1 MADDDTII
9 EMMDS
14 PEDVKVVVGSI
25 SRKVSAL
32 EHKSEDQQGQIDE
45 INTFQKPLRWIFNK
59 IAMGLGLA
67 IAAGVL
73 AWFGID

>member
-32 EHKSEDQQGQIDE
+32 EYKSEDQQGQIDE

-73 AWFGID
+73 AWFGLE